1 MVVGVLKLDL
11 YLPGN
16 DSLKGKRQIL
26 KGMLER
32 IIREFQVSALEVGDG
47 DIWQRTQIGVAAA
60 GRSRS
65 QVAMK
70 FQEIRDWLEKYRP
83 VEVINTEEEIIA
95 L

>member
-1 MVVGVLKLDL
+1 VVGVLKLDL

-16 DSLKGKRQIL
+16 DSLKGKRRIL

-47 DIWQRTQIGVAAA
+47 DIWQRAQIGVAAA
-60 GRSRS
+60 GRNRS
-65 QVAMK
+65 QVTIK
-70 FQEIRDWLEKYRP
+70 FQEIRGWLEKYRP
-83 VEVINTEEEIIA
+83 AEVINTEEEIIA

>member
-1 MVVGVLKLDL
+1 MVGVLKLDL

-16 DSLKGKRQIL
+16 DSLKGKRQVL

-47 DIWQRTQIGVAAA
+47 DLWQRTQLGVVTA
-60 GRSRS
+60 GRSRT
-65 QVAMK
+65 QVTVK
-70 FQEIRDWLEKYRP
+70 FQELRDWLDKYRQ
-83 VEVINTEEEIIA
+83 VEVINAEEEIIA

>member
-16 DSLKGKRQIL
+16 NSLKGKRQIL

-47 DIWQRTQIGVAAA
+47 DIWQRTQLGVAAA

-65 QVAMK
+65 QVTIK
-70 FQEIRDWLEKYRP
+70 FQELRDWLEKNRQ

>member
-16 DSLKGKRQIL
+16 DSLKGKRRIL

-65 QVAMK
+65 QVTIK
-70 FQEIRDWLEKYRP
+70 FQKIRDWLEKYRP

>member
-1 MVVGVLKLDL
+1 MVGVLKLDL

-16 DSLKGKRQIL
+16 DSLKGKRRIL

-65 QVAMK
+65 QVTIK
-70 FQEIRDWLEKYRP
+70 FQKIRDWLEKYRP

>member
-1 MVVGVLKLDL
+1 MDL

-16 DSLKGKRQIL
+16 NSLKGKRQIL
-26 KGMLER
+26 KGLLER
-32 IIREFQVSALEVGDG
+32 MIREFQVSALEVGDG
-47 DIWQRTQIGVAAA
+47 DIWQRTLLGVAAA

-65 QVAMK
+65 QVAGR
-70 FQEIRDWLEKYRP
+70 FQELRDWLEKNRQ